1 MANTMTDWEKEWM
14 SEAPQDCLRTF
25 VLNPTAPGGYSEYGE
40 TMLDFETTE
49 TLTEDNGQAKISLL
63 KVDAPSPLQSGT
75 FLRTYLFGSIT
86 DGVPVWQTE
95 ANGEPKNY
103 RNYYVRTSNS
113 RWFERHLTGHVDRYK
128 HDYICD
134 EVLACLKDYPIR
146 SVKTFAEG
154 AYTFAE
160 CLDIAFQLAFRP
172 RSVGNYG
179 YTIYRF
185 PGLNEPNSKL
195 EYVNATLYDVVTDI
209 GRIID
214 AVPSM
219 EITFSGNVYN
229 FELRYIDRY
238 GLEGDVHDISYF
250 NMKLNDA
257 TNTERD
263 SSAGASI
270 SFVDNL
276 LVGNSDRYPKVN
288 GMQPAETNAE
298 RSWEY
303 FELPYPIDEV
313 SEVDVYW
320 RYEIKDRAVHGSYQ
334 IDLYT
339 GERIH
344 SIGSLSDYFGNIMF
358 VDPLEITRD
367 GYSDK
372 DLYAD
377 INQAFPKKKT
387 LYLREYDEYKYLPS
401 GGSDMQPTRN
411 NTIYY
416 TRGDNKVYLNA
427 LFSNTYRYWYDWTNQ
442 TVGQAGSVFATFT
455 SKPTS
460 AGTFMTETQNRPFY
474 IAVKFSVMLNGCIK
488 GANSKPSDLTVFFNQ
503 QGQVVSVQ
511 SFGSAVNNYTKTMFG
526 ENRVLAHTYNK
537 IGRKEM
543 YEEMPRVGSSVIDKE
558 RGKRYVVTDLSFTR
572 RMNGG
577 LLLATLAE
585 SRAGKSRFI
594 IADNR
599 QKCYAIPGEQVV
611 DSMSHT
617 HILCKMGVK
626 APFAPV
632 QNLPNAYVDHESLFN
647 SFLGNQ
653 HNGKWKP
660 SDATL
665 NITMKDGT
673 KKTVSGIPVFNSR
686 FRLSALM
693 SMRMPGNSLA
703 KIQNGEPIL
712 YTDNDGQLDSIYF
725 RYYAGMPV
733 IDYTQVF
740 KKDAYE
746 ILNHTTQ
753 VSWVEYGNLQIG
765 DAMVDM
771 SYFGDDNPAG
781 QLQLVLLSSRMRLN
795 DGIDGHVAARY
806 DIRGIDN
813 QDKSCFE
820 FNILGEKPTLPNHVG
835 WAIARGD
842 TIILLDNFDILTDN
856 VLKVYYMVEVRD

>member
-1 MANTMTDWEKEWM
+1 MIE
-14 SEAPQDCLRTF
+14 LR
-25 VLNPTAPGGYSEYGE
+25 
-40 TMLDFETTE
+40 
-49 TLTEDNGQAKISLL
+49 
-63 KVDAPSPLQSGT
+63 
-75 FLRTYLFGSIT
+75 
-86 DGVPVWQTE
+86 
-95 ANGEPKNY
+95 NGEPKNY

-195 EYVNATLYDVVTDI
+195 EYANATLYDVVTDI

-270 SFVDNL
+270 SFVNNL
-276 LVGNSDRYPKVN
+276 LVGNSSRYPN
-288 GMQPAETNAE
+288 TDGIMPADTNTG

-303 FELPYPIDEV
+303 FQLPYPVDSI

-320 RYEIKDRAVHGSYQ
+320 RYEIKDRTGFGPYT
-334 IDLYT
+334 IELYT
-339 GERIH
+339 GEKLY
-344 SIGSLSDYFGNIMF
+344 SKGNMTDYFGDIMF
-358 VDPLEITRD
+358 VDPLAITYN
-367 GYSDK
+367 GYSDPNLRANT
-372 DLYAD
+372 DML
-377 INQAFPKKKT
+377 FPQKKT
-387 LYLREYDEYKYLPS
+387 LYLREYSEYIALYDIDDNTKA
-401 GGSDMQPTRN
+401 TRR

-416 TRGDNKVYLNA
+416 TRGDDKVYLNA
-427 LFSNTYRYWYDWTNQ
+427 LFNNTYRYWYSWDNTGALPNKKY
-442 TVGQAGSVFATFT
+442 VFATLTKNPTSDGTFT
-455 SKPTS
+455 S
-460 AGTFMTETQNRPFY
+460 ETQNKPFY

-488 GANSKPSDLTVFFNQ
+488 GTNSKPSDLTVFFNQ
-503 QGQVVSVQ
+503 QGQVVDIK
-511 SFGSAVNNYTKTMFG
+511 SFGTAVNNYTKTMFG

-543 YEEMPRVGSSVIDKE
+543 YEEMPKVGSSVIDKE

-585 SRAGKSRFI
+585 SRAGKSRYI

-599 QKCYAIPGEQVV
+599 QKCYAIPNESVV

-617 HILCKMGVK
+617 HILCKLGVK
-626 APFAPV
+626 APFEGTSS
-632 QNLPNAYVDHESLFN
+632 NAVGKLYLFN
-647 SFLGNQ
+647 AFGGGAHTGEKNPTSADLTIFTKEGSIDREVDVFL
-653 HNGKWKP
+653 
-660 SDATL
+660 
-665 NITMKDGT
+665 
-673 KKTVSGIPVFNSR
+673 SR
-686 FRLSALM
+686 FRLSVLLSFRMM
-693 SMRMPGNSLA
+693 SSSASAIN
-703 KIQNGEPIL
+703 NGEPEL
-712 YTDNDGQLDSIYF
+712 YTDTDGQLNQIHF
-725 RYYAGMPV
+725 RYKAGNETAV
-733 IDYTQVF
+733 DFTQ
-740 KKDAYE
+740 KIEKDAYE

-753 VSWVEYGNLQIG
+753 ISWVEYGNLLINESII
-765 DAMVDM
+765 DM
-771 SYFGDDNPAG
+771 SYFGNGAG
-781 QLQLVLLSSRMRLN
+781 LDEPLQLVLLSSRMRLN
-795 DGIDGHVAARY
+795 DSLSEHTAAR
-806 DIRGIDN
+806 
-813 QDKSCFE
+813 
-820 FNILGEKPTLPNHVG
+820 FNVRVGDDGSGFVFGVPTMTTVPDHVG
-835 WAIARGD
+835 WALVRGD
-842 TIILLDNFDILTDN
+842 KVILLDNFDVLTDN
-856 VLKVYYMVEVRD
+856 TVKVYYEVEIRD

>member
-1 MANTMTDWEKEWM
+1 MADAMTAWEKQWM

-270 SFVDNL
+270 SFVNNL

-288 GMQPAETNAE
+288 GTQPAETNAE

-320 RYEIKDRAVHGSYQ
+320 RYEIKQANNPHQ
-334 IDLYT
+334 EITLYNNEKYHT
-339 GERIH
+339 DMA
-344 SIGSLSDYFGNIMF
+344 IGDIMF
-358 VDPLEITRD
+358 VDPLVITRR
-367 GYSDK
+367 GYST
-372 DLYAD
+372 DLFSTTDYGR
-377 INQAFPKKKT
+377 NERYKKT
-387 LYLREYDEYKYLPS
+387 LYLREYEEYKYLPQS
-401 GGSDMQPTRN
+401 GSNTQPTKSN
-411 NTIYY
+411 SIYY
-416 TRGDNKVYLNA
+416 TRGDNRVYLSA
-427 LFSNTYRYWYDWTNQ
+427 LFNNTYRYWYSLYVDT
-442 TVGQAGSVFATFT
+442 
-455 SKPTS
+455 
-460 AGTFMTETQNRPFY
+460 AGTTVSGFANFTAHPGEGVGSGNKFY

-503 QGQVVSVQ
+503 QGQVVDIK
-511 SFGSAVNNYTKTMFG
+511 SFGTAVNNYTKTMFG

-599 QKCYAIPGEQVV
+599 QKCYAIPSEQVV

-626 APFAPV
+626 APFEEISTK
-632 QNLPNAYVDHESLFN
+632 PNENIYHNYLFN
-647 SFLGNQ
+647 ALTGNGNP
-653 HNGKWKP
+653 NGVMKP
-660 SDATL
+660 TRANLKITL
-665 NITMKDGT
+665 KNGDT
-673 KKTVSGIPVFNSR
+673 KSVSMPVFNSR
-686 FRLSALM
+686 FRLSALT
-693 SMRMPGNSLA
+693 SFRMQGNSLA
-703 KIQNGEPIL
+703 KIQDGEPIL
-712 YTDNDGQLDSIYF
+712 YTDDSGQLESIEF
-725 RYYAGMPV
+725 QYYRSSGAAQ
-733 IDYTQVF
+733 IRFSQVF

-771 SYFGDDNPAG
+771 SYFGDDNPTE
-781 QLQLVLLSSRMRLN
+781 QLQLVLLSSRMRLK
-795 DGIDGHVAARY
+795 DSLSGRVAARY
-806 DIRGIDN
+806 NLRCMD
-813 QDKSCFE
+813 QAE
-820 FNILGEKPTLPNHVG
+820 LGFGAGELRCQVLDENVTFPSHVG

-842 TIILLDNFDILTDN
+842 TVILLDNFDTITDN
-856 VLKVYYMVEVRD
+856 VFSIYYQIEARD

>member
-1 MANTMTDWEKEWM
+1 MADTMTDWEKEWM

-75 FLRTYLFGSIT
+75 FLRSYLFGSIT

-154 AYTFAE
+154 AYTFKE
-160 CLDIAFQLAFRP
+160 CLYIAFQLAFRP
-172 RSVGNYG
+172 RSVGKYA
-179 YTIYRF
+179 YSIKDF
-185 PGLNEPNSKL
+185 PGLDEPNSKL

-270 SFVDNL
+270 SFVNNL

-288 GMQPAETNAE
+288 GTQPAETNAE

-320 RYEIKDRAVHGSYQ
+320 QYEMDDDANPGSGAAYVSLYDKTPSFYSYRKYANILFKDPIVIPRNGYAEEW
-334 IDLYT
+334 LYSENNVAHT
-339 GERIH
+339 I
-344 SIGSLSDYFGNIMF
+344 
-358 VDPLEITRD
+358 
-367 GYSDK
+367 
-372 DLYAD
+372 A
-377 INQAFPKKKT
+377 KKKR
-387 LYLREYDEYKYLPS
+387 LYLREYEEYRYLYDTDS
-401 GGSDMQPTRN
+401 NSQATRN

-416 TRGDNKVYLNA
+416 KRGDNKIYLSA
-427 LFSNTYRYWYDWTNQ
+427 LFNNTYRYWYSYR
-442 TVGQAGSVFATFT
+442 VGGPSNFAYARF
-455 SKPTS
+455 S
-460 AGTFMTETQNRPFY
+460 ASPNDTPSPSYDNNNKFY

-511 SFGSAVNNYTKTMFG
+511 SFGTAVNNYTKTMFG

-543 YEEMPRVGSSVIDKE
+543 YEEMPRVGSSVIDKD

-599 QKCYAIPGEQVV
+599 QKCYAIPSEQVV

-626 APFAPV
+626 APFDPV

-647 SFLGNQ
+647 AFLGNQ

-686 FRLSALM
+686 FRLAALV

-725 RYYAGMPV
+725 RYYAGLPV

-746 ILNHTTQ
+746 IMNHTTQ

-765 DAMVDM
+765 GAMVDL
-771 SYFGDDNPAG
+771 SYFGDTNPTG
-781 QLQLVLLSSRMRLN
+781 KLQLALLSSRMRLN
-795 DGIDGHVAARY
+795 DGLNGHVAARY
-806 DIRGIDN
+806 DIRGID
-813 QDKSCFE
+813 DKDESRFE
-820 FNILGEKPTLPNHVG
+820 FHILGEKPTFPDHVG
-835 WAIARGD
+835 WAIVRGD
-842 TIILLDNFDILTDN
+842 TVILLDNFDVLTDN
-856 VLKVYYMVEVRD
+856 TVKVYYEVEIRD